1 MSAHTVGKLHLEGL
15 MSRAEILFTA
25 GYVFE
30 GPLDVDKLKESYE
43 SVVDSIGKLQHQLEF
58 RAQDDFAWKPFSDYD
73 QRFHVVE
80 TEDIEEELKSISER
94 GFDIRSASK
103 NFPMNLVVIKS
114 KHPASNNRFA
124 IAQMCSHEFIDARS
138 AETLFH
144 LIVDHYNALHKDDQS
159 AMKEVIA
166 TAERLHTLD
175 ATEMSKLLR
184 SENYDFEA
192 NLKGLENY
200 VIEDVGDYGVRIG
213 TLPELLPEFSKRSR
227 RPVSCLV
234 DAAPMIDKCRSKYP
248 EVTKNAIVTA
258 VLHKALYNIN
268 VQKKGKPEEHLI
280 SGKTVSDLLSPQMR
294 ESYIGNYIAFVPIS
308 TRGEGD
314 IEDIAKAVH
323 DRIVE
328 FKSKQINLTCFEGV
342 EAAAQENLVG
352 TADDELSYVI
362 TNWNNYRFLSGE
374 ELLQGCKSVSHLSA
388 VNVAPLDEGGAALI
402 NRAIVVINLSLDDK
416 LCFSMFPSLRDDEE
430 NRLLVSEVEKLFNN
444 A

>member
-1 MSAHTVGKLHLEGL
+1 MVAHPVGKLHLEGL

-30 GPLDVDKLKESYE
+30 GQLDIEKLKNSYE
-43 SVVDSIGKLQHQLEF
+43 TVVDSIGKLNHQLNF
-58 RAQDDFAWKPFSDYD
+58 NAQNDFSWHPFSDYD
-73 QRFHVVE
+73 QRFHVIE
-80 TEDIEEELKSISER
+80 SDDIEEEFKSISER
-94 GFDIRSASK
+94 GFDIRSSSK
-103 NFPMNLVVIKS
+103 NFPMNMIVIKS
-114 KHPASNNRFA
+114 NNHAAPNRFG

-144 LIVDHYNALHKDDQS
+144 LIVDHYNATKTQNEK
-159 AMKEVIA
+159 AMAEVVE
-166 TAERLHTLD
+166 TAQRLHTLES
-175 ATEMSKLLR
+175 TEMCQLLR
-184 SENYDFEA
+184 AEDYDSEA
-192 NLKGLENY
+192 NTKGLENY

-213 TLPELLPEFSKRSR
+213 TLPELLPQFAKRAR
-227 RPVSCLV
+227 RPVGCFV
-234 DAAPMIDKCRSKYP
+234 DAGPMIAKCRTKYP
-248 EVTKNAIVTA
+248 EVTKNAIITA
-258 VLHKALYNIN
+258 VLHKALFNIN
-268 VQKKGKPEEHLI
+268 VENKGKPKGHTI
-280 SGKTVSDLLSPQMR
+280 SGKTVSDLLSPEMR

-308 TRGEGD
+308 TAGED
-314 IEDIAKAVH
+314 EVEKVAKDVH

-362 TNWNNYRFLSGE
+362 TNWNNYRFLSGKE
-374 ELLQGCKSVSHLSA
+374 FLHGCKSLSHLSA

-430 NRLLVSEVEKLFNN
+430 NRLLVKEVEKLFQQ